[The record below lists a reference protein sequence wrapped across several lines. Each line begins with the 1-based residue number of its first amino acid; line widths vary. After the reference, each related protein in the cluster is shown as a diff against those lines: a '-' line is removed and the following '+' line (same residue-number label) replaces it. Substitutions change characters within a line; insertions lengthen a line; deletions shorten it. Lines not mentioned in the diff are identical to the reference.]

1 MNPERAFE
9 DRRAAM
15 TGLAYRMLGSRSDA
29 EDVVQDAWLRW
40 RTAQDVRNPDAF
52 LNRVITRLCLDRL
65 KSARARREVYVGE
78 WLPEPVLEDDPLAP
92 FSDENLSVAFL
103 LALERLTPL
112 ERAAFLLHDVFDTPF
127 AEIAS
132 TLGRSEAACRQLAA
146 RAREHVKAA
155 RPRYKPS
162 PEEEKR
168 LTEAFLMAALTGDAA
183 VLRQILADD
192 VVMHSDGGGLVRAN
206 LNPIR
211 GVDRAVRFIQGILRK
226 NPPPPGAMGRIARVN
241 GQPGALMLSPS
252 GGIIQTTALEIH
264 DGRIVAAY
272 TVRNPEKLAHLK
284 IEL

>member
-1 MNPERAFE
+1 MTPERAFE

-40 RTAQDVRNPDAF
+40 RSAEDVRNPDAF
-52 LNRVITRLCLDRL
+52 LNRVVTRLCLDRL

-78 WLPEPVLEDDPLAP
+78 WLPEPILEDDPMEPSSA
-92 FSDENLSVAFL
+92 ENLSVAFL

-127 AEIAS
+127 AEVAS
-132 TLGRSEAACRQLAA
+132 ILGRSEAACRQLAA

-162 PEEEKR
+162 AEEEKR
-168 LTEAFLMAALTGDAA
+168 LTEAFLTAALSGDEGL
-183 VLRQILADD
+183 LRQILADD
-192 VVMHSDGGGLVRAN
+192 VVMHSDGGGVVRAN
-206 LNPIR
+206 LNPII
-211 GVDRAVRFIQGILRK
+211 GLDRTIRFIQGILRK
-226 NPPPPGAMGRIARVN
+226 NPPPPGASGRIARVN

-252 GGIIQTTALEIH
+252 GEIIQTTALEIR
-264 DGRIVAAY
+264 DGRVVAAY
-272 TVRNPEKLAHLK
+272 TMRNPEKLAHLK